1 MNVKHLVQMLPP
13 TDVSMNMDHGRR
25 RQQEQAGLDGWTN
38 VRIVIPIQWVG
49 WVAQVS
55 KGS

>member
-13 TDVSMNMDHGRR
+13 TAVSMNMGSWPSTARAGRI
-25 RQQEQAGLDGWTN
+25 GWTN
-38 VRIVIPIQWVG
+38 VRIAIPIQWVG